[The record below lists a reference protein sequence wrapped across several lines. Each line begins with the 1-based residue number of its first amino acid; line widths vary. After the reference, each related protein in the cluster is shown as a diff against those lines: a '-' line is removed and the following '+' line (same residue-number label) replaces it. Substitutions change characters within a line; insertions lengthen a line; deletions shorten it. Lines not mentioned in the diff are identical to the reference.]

1 MTPLRLAVWTLLAV
15 VAWTDLAAAQAWNY
29 VQRMPRI
36 EDFRT
41 LAVDVEI
48 GPGLEVGHRVYV
60 AAAQGFVEQSGFY
73 FGLQT
78 DLHDSRSG
86 KMVGKGI
93 IFSRWG
99 VAEAG
104 DARPAPGGWVEAQ
117 IHAQSREG
125 DFAGIRLPYAWTPGR
140 YTFRLDSRSAA
151 PALGQWFELSMHD
164 HQTNRL
170 VTVGALRFPAPAPA
184 RIDREIRSFV
194 EFYGETLPRAPGRPD
209 LVTAPRFTVRFG
221 PPRVNGAILPTRG
234 FLSDSRKYPSL
245 AHVTAQ
251 PDGGAVMVVGGTAPA
266 R

>member
-1 MTPLRLAVWTLLAV
+1 MMAALRLFAWMFLAL
-15 VAWTDLAAAQAWNY
+15 VAIVDVAAAQAWNY

-48 GPGLEVGHRVYV
+48 GPGLNVGDRVYV

-78 DLHDSRSG
+78 DLHDSKAG

-99 VAEAG
+99 IADAG

-125 DFAGIRLPYAWTPGR
+125 DFAGIRLPYDWTPGR
-140 YTFRLDSRSAA
+140 YTFRMEARSAA
-151 PALGQWFELSMHD
+151 PLMGQWFDLSMQD
-164 HQTNRL
+164 HQRNRL
-170 VTVGALRFPAPAPA
+170 VSIGALRFPSPAPA
-184 RIDREIRSFV
+184 RIEREIRSFV
-194 EFYGETLPRAPGRPD
+194 EFYGALPRAPGQPD
-209 LVTAPRFTVRFG
+209 RVKAPSFTIRFG
-221 PPRVNGAILPTRG
+221 PPRVNGAILPTRS
-234 FLSDSRKYPSL
+234 FLSDSRKYPTL
-245 AHVTAQ
+245 ARVTAQ

-266 R
+266 Q